1 MDETIIEAA
10 RPGVKRQWLHQWI
23 GFCLV
28 GGAEFVLDWAVLVGL
43 SAVGMPVAI
52 ANAFGRL
59 AGACLGY
66 WANGRFTFRANAR
79 MGWKA
84 IARSAFLFVTT
95 TIVSSWAL
103 EVAAAYHG
111 LLGAWLLKPAVEAVL
126 GVVCF
131 FASKY
136 WVYR

>member
-1 MDETIIEAA
+1 MDETIDKSA
-10 RPGVKRQWLHQWI
+10 RPRPVRQLLLQWT

-28 GGAEFVLDWAVLVGL
+28 GGAEFVLDWVVLVGL
-43 SAVGMPVAI
+43 SALGMPVAI
-52 ANAFGRL
+52 ANALGRL

-66 WANGRFTFRANAR
+66 WANGRFTFRTNAR
-79 MGWKA
+79 MGAAA
-84 IARSAFLFVTT
+84 IARSALLFVATT
-95 TIVSSWAL
+95 VVSSWAL
-103 EVAAAYHG
+103 DLAAAYHG

-126 GVVCF
+126 GVACF

>member
-1 MDETIIEAA
+1 MDEKIIEAA
-10 RPGVKRQWLHQWI
+10 RPNATRQLLHQWI

-43 SAVGMPVAI
+43 SAIGMPVAI

-66 WANGRFTFRANAR
+66 WANGRFTFRAHAH
-79 MGWKA
+79 MGAAA

-103 EVAAAYHG
+103 EVTASYHG
-111 LLGAWLLKPAVEAVL
+111 LISAWLLKPAVEAVL
-126 GVVCF
+126 GVVGF